1 MAPQGDDHYHP
12 VDAVSGGVKGALAT
26 GGIGLFTAA
35 IQNSLAKQNVGA
47 WGVFTRGGGV
57 IMSFGEPPIDPPALL
72 YMANWS
78 LLLTILSNSCRWRC
92 LRILKTRSC
101 KSTGEE

>member
-12 VDAVSGGVKGALAT
+12 VDAVSGGVKGAMVT
-26 GGIGLFTAA
+26 GGFGLFTAA

-57 IMSFGEPPIDPPALL
+57 VMSFGEWPMDPLMLL
-72 YMANWS
+72 QVISWS
-78 LLLTILSNSCRWRC
+78 IVLTASF
-92 LRILKTRSC
+92 
-101 KSTGEE
+101 